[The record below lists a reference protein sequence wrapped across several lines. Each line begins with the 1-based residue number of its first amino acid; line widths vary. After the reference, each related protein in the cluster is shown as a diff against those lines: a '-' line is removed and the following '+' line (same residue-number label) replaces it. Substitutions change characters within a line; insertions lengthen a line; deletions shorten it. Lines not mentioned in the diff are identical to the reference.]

1 MFVRG
6 VSAGYDALRPSV
18 HQMRLDR
25 RPKDSSLRFHE
36 IADDW
41 FYAKFGIRYR
51 SQSLMTTSRVL
62 TAQAYA
68 ASTAHVMRVLPL
80 AEYRYCWSPNAMD
93 LLFLAKQLVDA
104 PKEEV
109 VESLEKLDYRENDL
123 HEAHLSGCEVMLHCS
138 TYVTIPL
145 NLLGIPAQGVFQESG
160 ILLPPP

>member
-1 MFVRG
+1 
-6 VSAGYDALRPSV
+6 
-18 HQMRLDR
+18 
-25 RPKDSSLRFHE
+25 
-36 IADDW
+36 
-41 FYAKFGIRYR
+41 
-51 SQSLMTTSRVL
+51 
-62 TAQAYA
+62 
-68 ASTAHVMRVLPL
+68 
-80 AEYRYCWSPNAMD
+80 MD